1 MRSEK
6 ESRVSRAKDLR
17 ARDQHLC
24 DVLCATPFYIPSG
37 AVASQD
43 QLRAL
48 EEHIRNLEKEKVS
61 IGSHDDYLQ
70 ALYVLIVIAQLYFVF
85 CVCACCRR
93 DDVSSSRT
101 QKPTSPSTWTTWSSV
116 PTRRSSVTFSATPK
130 THSSSTT
137 TTSNH

>member
-70 ALYVLIVIAQLYFVF
+70 ALYVLIVIAQLYFAFALV
-85 CVCACCRR
+85 AGE
-93 DDVSSSRT
+93 
-101 QKPTSPSTWTTWSSV
+101 
-116 PTRRSSVTFSATPK
+116 
-130 THSSSTT
+130 
-137 TTSNH
+137 TTSHLPEHKSRHRQVHGRLGAASQLVVRA